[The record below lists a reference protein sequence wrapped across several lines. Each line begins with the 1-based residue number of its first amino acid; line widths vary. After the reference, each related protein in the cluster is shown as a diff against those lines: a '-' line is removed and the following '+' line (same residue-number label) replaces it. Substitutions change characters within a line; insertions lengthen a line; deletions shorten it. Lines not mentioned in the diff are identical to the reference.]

1 MDLLNYTCAFCYYIL
16 IIKPRSK
23 YIIIIFHII
32 INSNSV
38 RSHLLMLTQS
48 CINVID
54 SLMFGLVIKF
64 IDRDTES
71 SKNVS
76 IFVELI
82 NKAKICTELLLNYSI
97 NNMLSYNHMYKL
109 LSISLLYKIF
119 KITYVLE
126 KSVLCISESQYIR
139 NIQHHINFSYKH
151 MKIQAIL

>member
-1 MDLLNYTCAFCYYIL
+1 
-16 IIKPRSK
+16 
-23 YIIIIFHII
+23 
-32 INSNSV
+32 
-38 RSHLLMLTQS
+38 MLTQS

-126 KSVLCISESQYIR
+126 KKCSMYFWKSIY
-139 NIQHHINFSYKH
+139 
-151 MKIQAIL
+151 